1 MNLQQL
7 SITVV
12 MIAAGI
18 GLQIWSSGP
27 KRAGRQFALQL
38 PSIFLYSLGGALFLF
53 SVFPDSISEGRAL
66 GFTLGGSTG
75 FVAFFMLAS
84 FGWLSRTNQRDEV
97 LAALATAGEENAA
110 VKRQLAVEQVIARP
124 PRPLQ
129 QCARGLAPLRGDA
142 RHRVGFVTG
151 NLANI
156 TDIDVWVNTENTRM
170 EMSRITE
177 PTISGTV
184 RYLGGR
190 RDAAGNLVQD
200 TIASELAERMAGVSG
215 VMAGQVVTTE
225 SGELGESH
233 GVRRIVHVAAVE
245 GEPGSGYRQ
254 VRDVGRCV
262 RNVLAELDRLNGEG
276 EDLRSVVL
284 PLFGTGASDGD
295 LRGTVETMVSA
306 IVDYVRAHPS
316 SRVGEVFLLAYTDVH
331 EALCRLVLDL
341 EPQLDTKRL

>member
-1 MNLQQL
+1 MNTQQL
-7 SITVV
+7 SITFIL
-12 MIAAGI
+12 MAAGI
-18 GLQIWSSGP
+18 GLQIWSSSP
-27 KRAGRQFALQL
+27 DRAGRQYALQL
-38 PSIFLYSLGGALFLF
+38 PSIFLYSLGGALLLF
-53 SVFPDSISEGRAL
+53 SLFPDSISEGRAL
-66 GFTLGGSTG
+66 GFTLGGATG

-97 LAALATAGEENAA
+97 LAALATAREETATA
-110 VKRQLAVEQVIARP
+110 ERQLEIEQVIVRP

-129 QCARGLAPLRGDA
+129 QCARVLAPLRGDA
-142 RHRVGFVTG
+142 KHRVGFVTG
-151 NLANI
+151 NLANV

-200 TIASELAERMAGVSG
+200 TIASELARRMSGVSG
-215 VMAGQVVTTE
+215 VMAGQVVTTA
-225 SGELGESH
+225 SGELIESH

-262 RNVLAELDRLNGEG
+262 RNVLAELDRLNREG
-276 EDLRSVVL
+276 EDLQSVVL

-306 IVDYVRAHPS
+306 IVDYLRTHPS
-316 SRVGEVFLLAYTDVH
+316 SLVAEVFLLAYTDVH

-341 EPQLDTKRL
+341 EPQLDTKHL